1 MHVKLTPELLT
12 IFIFTTLSGC
22 NLFKNTQSM
31 QAYKHTALILKHKP
45 LYMPQNEDKDWL
57 SFQEKHKT

>member
-45 LYMPQNEDKDWL
+45 LYMPQNEHKDW
-57 SFQEKHKT
+57 